1 LHQLHRYRYRHWSAS
16 NSSDN
21 SGPSGRHGSGDGSRG
36 SPGGG
41 GSGGRQSLRSQQWQD
56 MKRWNDQGYPRQGA
70 ASRDNRDAGSRGGG
84 SGPNRRY
91 DHGPPQYPRGTA
103 AGSTAVTTAEGA
115 AMTADTTKP
124 PPQGRVDQA

>member
-1 LHQLHRYRYRHWSAS
+1 
-16 NSSDN
+16 
-21 SGPSGRHGSGDGSRG
+21 
-36 SPGGG
+36 
-41 GSGGRQSLRSQQWQD
+41 

-70 ASRDNRDAGSRGGG
+70 ASRENRDAGSRGGG
-84 SGPNRRY
+84 ADTTRASPSTLGS
-91 DHGPPQYPRGTA
+91 TA